1 MEPIPMQASDAAV
14 ARALDLLAPSAGPD
28 IDSALGRQLAL
39 QARGQAATPHRWL
52 SRLTVLSRPA
62 AALPMAAALVI
73 ALVAVTPIRGM
84 AAQILTIFRVQD
96 VTPISVDQMS
106 QPLPDLS
113 KLGDMTPAPRDLHM
127 QPAQVASL
135 GAASSAVGFTVEAP
149 SQLPSGLGPQPSVIA
164 TTGGATLNF
173 TFRAAKAKAYL
184 DSTGHPN
191 VSMPAKFDG
200 ATLTLHVPAA
210 ASLAYL
216 PAGTSVADLKAAAS
230 TDKAGGKPDTATINR
245 LLNGSGV
252 LVMEAKSPELDA
264 TGVSADELRDFLL
277 SLPGIPDATKAQLR
291 SIGDWRNTLPVP
303 AAPGSN
309 LHKVSVNGAPGVAG
323 HNGSTPMVLWVKN
336 GMVFVAAG
344 PKLDESALLSLA
356 SSVH

>member
-1 MEPIPMQASDAAV
+1 MEPIPMLDSDPAV
-14 ARALDLLAPSAGPD
+14 TRALDLLAPSAGPD
-28 IDSALGRQLAL
+28 IEGALGRQLAL
-39 QARGQAATPHRWL
+39 QARSAAAPTGWL
-52 SRLTVLSRPA
+52 SRLALLGRPA
-62 AALPMAAALVI
+62 AALPIAAALVV
-73 ALVAVTPIRGM
+73 ALLAITPIRGL

-96 VTPISVDQMS
+96 VAPISVDQVS

-113 KLGDMTPAPRDLHM
+113 KLGDMSPSPREVHL
-127 QPAQVASL
+127 QPTQVASL
-135 GAASSAVGFTVEAP
+135 GAASSQVGFTVQTP
-149 SQLPSGLGPQPSVIA
+149 SHLPAGLGPQPSVIA
-164 TTGGATLNF
+164 TTTGATLNF

-184 DSTGHPN
+184 ESTGHPN
-191 VSMPAKFDG
+191 VTMPAKFDG
-200 ATLTLHVPAA
+200 ATLTLHVPPA

-216 PAGTSVADLKAAAS
+216 PAGTSLADLKAAAS
-230 TDKAGGKPDTATINR
+230 SNTAGGKPDASAVNR

-291 SIGDWRNTLPVP
+291 SIGDWRNTLPLP

-323 HNGSTPMVLWVKN
+323 RNGSAQMVLWVKN
-336 GMVFVAAG
+336 GMVFVATG
-344 PKLDESALLSLA
+344 PKLDEGALLTLA
-356 SSVH
+356 SSVN